1 MAENGQ
7 ADSSFDSQFTLQ
19 PALPAF
25 LSSRGSE
32 QTVTTPGATT
42 SSSEPPQPSPGQ
54 PLAVAH
60 PGPSTSPEPVR
71 STGGADAQLDRLLQ
85 AHDEAEPYGPLRE
98 RSRER
103 DRSAARAERYAI
115 HTPGTVSPAVTPP
128 PRRPSP
134 RANPVTPTSSNE
146 QITELKS
153 QVVELNR
160 QLRAANRHALEYE
173 QAVEQQAT
181 AAVAYT
187 QQQAAVALAQAHSE
201 HAAAM
206 IQFREWGGGAK
217 EEVDS
222 LLNSFHASTLRGQES
237 EAQVADL
244 QSRLRHA
251 ESVAEQAGWR
261 HIELHQA
268 VAQVKIAECKAASDA
283 QMMEAHAQHEAIA
296 ARQIKAEMQ
305 NVHTAADRLRGTLSE
320 LEERAELREVD
331 RQEVAAYRM
340 SLDQQ
345 ASQLR
350 SEFSVKEQQLMQF
363 KRELVHGQEQ
373 IAAEKRQLATML
385 QECRMPPASAP
396 STPRGGMPPQVPPLP
411 VLAAPSLASGDK
423 EASKTA

>member
-1 MAENGQ
+1 MADNSL
-7 ADSSFDSQFTLQ
+7 ADSSIGSQFTLH
-19 PALPAF
+19 PAAPAF

-42 SSSEPPQPSPGQ
+42 TSSSEPLQPSPGQ
-54 PLAVAH
+54 PLAAAH
-60 PGPSTSPEPVR
+60 PGPSTLPGPVR

-85 AHDEAEPYGPLRE
+85 AHDQAEPNGSLQAHDQAEPYGPLRD

-128 PRRPSP
+128 LRRPSP
-134 RANPVTPTSSNE
+134 RANPVTPVSSNE

-217 EEVDS
+217 EEVD
-222 LLNSFHASTLRGQES
+222 
-237 EAQVADL
+237 
-244 QSRLRHA
+244 
-251 ESVAEQAGWR
+251 
-261 HIELHQA
+261 
-268 VAQVKIAECKAASDA
+268 
-283 QMMEAHAQHEAIA
+283 
-296 ARQIKAEMQ
+296 
-305 NVHTAADRLRGTLSE
+305 
-320 LEERAELREVD
+320 
-331 RQEVAAYRM
+331 
-340 SLDQQ
+340 
-345 ASQLR
+345 
-350 SEFSVKEQQLMQF
+350 
-363 KRELVHGQEQ
+363 
-373 IAAEKRQLATML
+373 
-385 QECRMPPASAP
+385 
-396 STPRGGMPPQVPPLP
+396 
-411 VLAAPSLASGDK
+411 
-423 EASKTA
+423 